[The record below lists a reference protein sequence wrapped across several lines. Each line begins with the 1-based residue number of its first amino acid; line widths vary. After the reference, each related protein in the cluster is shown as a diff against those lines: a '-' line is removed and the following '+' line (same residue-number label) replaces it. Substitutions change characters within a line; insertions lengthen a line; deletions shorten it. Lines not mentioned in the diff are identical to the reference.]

1 MPKKCVIIR
10 WFHQR
15 QIGLV
20 YVVNNIEAHPDL
32 SLTSPLHRS
41 PVTLKFT
48 AGRVAQLPTA
58 DRQDSPFCI
67 ALYGW
72 ASKILFK
79 RQSVKQKHT
88 SHSTGRASRWAI
100 FPSHY
105 HAPEGR
111 EKGKVEFSLAPPHWH
126 LGTVEV
132 QNERSGRDRLA
143 LTGSTWTKL
152 LMCLGIMPVSTWQ

>member
-88 SHSTGRASRWAI
+88 HHTVRDAQVGGRSFHLTITRRGERERKSR
-100 FPSHY
+100 
-105 HAPEGR
+105 
-111 EKGKVEFSLAPPHWH
+111 SLRRADTWEQWRFRKR
-126 LGTVEV
+126 GADE
-132 QNERSGRDRLA
+132 
-143 LTGSTWTKL
+143 TGSR
-152 LMCLGIMPVSTWQ
+152 

>member
-41 PVTLKFT
+41 PCHFKMYC
-48 AGRVAQLPTA
+48 GSVAQLPIA

-88 SHSTGRASRWAI
+88 HHTVRDAQVGGRSFHLTITRRREERKEKLNFRSLRRTDTWEQWRFRMRGADETGSRWRAQLG
-100 FPSHY
+100 PSY
-105 HAPEGR
+105 
-111 EKGKVEFSLAPPHWH
+111 
-126 LGTVEV
+126 
-132 QNERSGRDRLA
+132 
-143 LTGSTWTKL
+143 
-152 LMCLGIMPVSTWQ
+152 